1 MDIRQIKNS
10 YTCFNYLGKPV
21 RKVANGYLYRCPWRD
36 DKHPSLS
43 VTLNGRGWHDLA
55 TGDHGNV
62 IDLVMRCK
70 NTSFKMACEE
80 IIKESPDFSSFPQP
94 IPMDRGKEKGNTF
107 VKFDVVPLQSPGL
120 YAYLYHRKINIGIA
134 KNFLQEARYSFKE
147 GDGYLYA
154 LAYPNDKGGYELRS
168 SRYKGCTTPK
178 SITTHFYKE
187 GASLIIFEG
196 FTDMLSFATLCGEV
210 RHNYIVLNSIVNIDA
225 TIETIRNSRTQF
237 GSILLA
243 LDNDNGG
250 TETTMKLLAAF
261 PDAKDIRGRFAPF
274 KDVNEYL
281 CQRDITSSCH
291 SSR

>member
-1 MDIRQIKNS
+1 MDIRQIKNT
-10 YTCFNYLGKPV
+10 YTCFNYLGKLV

-62 IDLVMRCK
+62 IDLVMKCK
-70 NTSFKMACEE
+70 NTSFKLACEE
-80 IIKESPDFSSFPQP
+80 IIRESPDISSFPQP
-94 IPMDRGKEKGNTF
+94 IPMDRGKEKGCTF
-107 VKFDVVPLQSPGL
+107 VKFEVVPLQSPGL

-134 KNFLQEARYSFKE
+134 KRFLQEARYSFKE

-178 SITTHFYKE
+178 SITTHFHKE
-187 GASLIIFEG
+187 GASLIVFEG
-196 FTDMLSFATLCGEV
+196 FMDMLSFATLCGEV

-281 CQRDITSSCH
+281 CLRDTTYSNH